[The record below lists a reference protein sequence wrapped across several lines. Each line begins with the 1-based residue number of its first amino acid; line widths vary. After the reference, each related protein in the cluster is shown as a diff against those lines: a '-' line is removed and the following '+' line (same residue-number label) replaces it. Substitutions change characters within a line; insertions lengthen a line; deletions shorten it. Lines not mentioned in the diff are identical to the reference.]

1 MKRLQ
6 KVLLTAIAGSLCF
19 SSGVMA
25 DSLVKS
31 IKADQRKDI
40 AVTKSY
46 QKQWLRDGNGKT
58 VYPIM
63 YEGNT
68 YLPLR
73 NISDLVG
80 AEVTW
85 DGANKSINIE
95 PKTVVQYVQKPCNH
109 DTTNSD
115 KNNSTSSK
123 NPTYKDLTTKD
134 KSKVDDYKDEIDKLE
149 AKIKKYEDK
158 LDDLEDDEYDAKRQY
173 DKTGSNLDRDKLN
186 KIRDDI
192 KHYEDLIDDLED
204 DIENYED
211 KIDAIYD
218 KYK

>member
-73 NISDLVG
+73 SVSELVG

-95 PKTVVQYVQKPCNH
+95 PRTVVQYVQVPCNH

-115 KNNSTSSK
+115 KNESTPSK

-134 KSKVDDYKDEIDKLE
+134 KAKVDDYKDEIDRLE
-149 AKIKKYEDK
+149 AKLEKYEDK
-158 LDDLEDDEYDAKRQY
+158 LEDLEDDEYDAKRQY
-173 DKTGSNLDRDKLN
+173 DKTGSKSDRDKLD

-192 KHYEDLIDDLED
+192 DYYEDLIYDLED
-204 DIENYED
+204 KIESYED